1 MIYQM
6 KMIRL
11 CRYCHNGIRF
21 SIHSS
26 YTLRGS
32 PGVSALEP
40 LESTPW
46 KFLNGD
52 CIENGALEK
61 VFPFEYGYLG

>member
-1 MIYQM
+1 
-6 KMIRL
+6 MIRVKCEVVGDL
-11 CRYCHNGIRF
+11 P
-21 SIHSS
+21 SI
-26 YTLRGS
+26 G